1 MKMLNTIKRQLRKTP
16 LWLPLTLSA
25 TLLAGCGGDSSDT
38 PQSTQQASSF
48 ISMNLPD
55 SLTGGTVA
63 SNSTTAVVTAAS
75 QQSGGGVPCLYVGV
89 ADNDPFRNGYQ
100 MTKLMVSAV
109 ATWSCI
115 ADFLIDLAEAQVVP
129 HDGVIH
135 ATNNDTASADY
146 KPDDPTHYSIT
157 DDSDHQTTVRL
168 YYGYPKDAPPVMG
181 EDPQFFIS
189 WVENA
194 SSEVEGRMVI
204 NGIGINPQGHKADDP
219 TWARMD
225 FHFTPDQ
232 KLADMFL
239 RFDDGNPWADG
250 FRIRVTKDLT
260 APSLG
265 QVFTAQGKIK
275 MKAQFMPVQGV
286 NALPSLE
293 MYTVSDKYGNGA
305 AVANFVDVTLA
316 FPLNDHN
323 HLGNYLFTKQ
333 DNYAFRADGDPEW
346 IYKLFTAATYEGG
359 RTTPA
364 TGGTVTDPSLDMI
377 SGYLWPG
384 QANYFDT
391 SCNDTNT
398 DCVDLLNAIFTF
410 DGQNWGQE
418 PNMGSQPVD
427 WRAAAMAT
435 PDFLQSVY
443 PNGMDWSGAFDFSF
457 TPILVQ

>member
-1 MKMLNTIKRQLRKTP
+1 MLNSVKRQLAIP
-16 LWLPLTLSA
+16 SLWLPLTLSV
-25 TLLAGCGGDSSDT
+25 TLLAGCGGGSNDSSQQS
-38 PQSTQQASSF
+38 PQETSSF

-55 SLTGGTVA
+55 SLTGGTAGSNNAIAIA
-63 SNSTTAVVTAAS
+63 STLSP
-75 QQSGGGVPCLYVGV
+75 QSGGDVPCLYVGV
-89 ADNDPFRNGYQ
+89 DDNDPFRNGYQ

-129 HDGVIH
+129 HDGTIQE
-135 ATNNDTASADY
+135 TDNDTTAVNY

-168 YYGYPKDAPPVMG
+168 YYGYPKEVPPVMG

-194 SSEVEGRMVI
+194 NSEVEGRMVI
-204 NGIGINPQGHKADDP
+204 DGAGINPQGHKPDDP

-225 FHFTPDQ
+225 FHFTTAQ
-232 KLADMFL
+232 KVADMFL
-239 RFDDGNPWADG
+239 RFDDGNQWADG

-260 APSLG
+260 ASSLD
-265 QVFTAQGKIK
+265 QVFTAQGKIN

-286 NALPSLE
+286 DALPSLE

-333 DNYAFRADGDPEW
+333 DQYAFQADGDPDW
-346 IYKLFTAATYEGG
+346 IFKNFTAATYEGG

-364 TGGTVTDPSLDMI
+364 TGGSATDPSLDMI

-384 QANYFDT
+384 QSNYFDT
-391 SCNDTNT
+391 SCNDSNT
-398 DCVDLLNAIFTF
+398 DCVDLLNRIFTF
-410 DGQNWGQE
+410 NDQDWGQE
-418 PNMGSQPVD
+418 PNMGSEPTD
-427 WRAAAMAT
+427 WRAAAIAT
-435 PDFLQSVY
+435 PDYLTSVY

-457 TPILVQ
+457 TPTLVQ